1 MILIDLRK
9 AFDAINH
16 EIFPQ
21 RLKTIRYSK
30 GVDTIF
36 PSEYFLLVL
45 KVSPQVLENLLWNT
59 ARLYLLFLIYVSNMA
74 QAVKSTLLLY
84 ADDS

>member
-1 MILIDLRK
+1 MILIDRRK

-16 EIFPQ
+16 EIFLQ

-36 PSEYFLLVL
+36 LSEYFLLVL
-45 KVSPQVLENLLWNT
+45 KVSPQVLE
-59 ARLYLLFLIYVSNMA
+59 
-74 QAVKSTLLLY
+74 KSLVEYHKALSFVFDLCQQYGT
-84 ADDS
+84 SSQINFTFICR